1 MSSIFDHLHIKRN
14 TAGSSNEL
22 SFDVLDAARGD
33 LDSKR
38 GRQKQGPLVL
48 RPVKQEAYEV
58 AQPKT
63 RKKSVREKE
72 VKTPK
77 PVKGSF
83 HGVRGASS
91 LSGENEVVFRKRQR
105 RLHSVQLWA
114 MAIVAVVAV
123 IGASAYVSYDYYR
136 DIQNFQSLFLD
147 VVDGFVTADAGLPE
161 IEKFV
166 GDPFSSTEQQRKQ
179 IRSSADDAVK
189 ALANLEEQISAT
201 KTYAIAEDDSV
212 VISSA
217 RSGADARKS
226 MMAITIEITDIVD
239 SSANETSEANA
250 VWNDVLDAD
259 QLARSATSSANKA
272 SSDADIQASREQ
284 TAASLAKLK
293 EARTAL
299 SKIDIDKLD
308 IDLEMYKQY
317 LDARIKALDC
327 ALATS
332 DALLKGDKEEA
343 ARQNDSYNQLDEQ
356 AVEIAAQLPL
366 SFETTVKDAV
376 GPEINSLKQE
386 YAKARDVAVDSDAFI
401 RTYLSRRSL

>member
-1 MSSIFDHLHIKRN
+1 M
-14 TAGSSNEL
+14 
-22 SFDVLDAARGD
+22 
-33 LDSKR
+33 
-38 GRQKQGPLVL
+38 
-48 RPVKQEAYEV
+48 
-58 AQPKT
+58 
-63 RKKSVREKE
+63 
-72 VKTPK
+72 
-77 PVKGSF
+77 
-83 HGVRGASS
+83 
-91 LSGENEVVFRKRQR
+91 
-105 RLHSVQLWA
+105 QLWA
-114 MAIVAVVAV
+114 MAIVAVAAV

-308 IDLEMYKQY
+308 IDLEMHKQY

-366 SFETTVKDAV
+366 SFETTIKDAV